1 MEEKKEL
8 LENEL
13 EKVAGGKLPD
23 SDDVQIIVG
32 TSVCHCFSGGIVG
45 YDTGSV
51 QNSYNV
57 GDVTGENN

>member
-13 EKVAGGKLPD
+13 EKVAGGKLPG

-32 TSVCHCFSGGIVG
+32 TSCFSGGIAG
-45 YDTGSV
+45 YGTGLV
-51 QNSYNV
+51 PNSYNE
-57 GDVTGENN
+57 GDVTSENN